1 MNRRVFLHTSAG
13 ALCTLTLPKLGRLQ
27 EAFGANLRFRY
38 SSCNE
43 MFEKRDFIA
52 TCRAIKAAGFAGIE
66 IAPFTLADSV
76 DDISAS
82 RRREMR
88 DIIRS
93 EGLAFAG
100 LHWLLITPKWLH
112 VTTAD
117 RQIRDKSWAYLPKL
131 IDFCADLGEKGV
143 MVFGSP
149 KQRSSQGNSKAEATK
164 LFRDGLASVA
174 PHAGTRGVTILIE
187 SLPSKDTDVVNTLGE
202 AVRMVQEIHHPAV
215 QTMFDFHN
223 TVDETE
229 PLDTLVRKNYSYICH
244 VHISEM
250 DGRYPGTG
258 NLDFLPV
265 FQVLADLKYN
275 LWISL
280 EVHNFSPGPDQ
291 IAQATMEFL
300 RNLEKRL
307 KPSAVAKRAGKSA

>member
-1 MNRRVFLHTSAG
+1 MNRRVFLQTSGG
-13 ALCTLTLPKLGRLQ
+13 ALCTLTLPQLGRLQ
-27 EAFGANLRFRY
+27 EVFAANLRFRY

-52 TCRAIKAAGFAGIE
+52 TCKTIKAAGFAGIE

-117 RQIRDKSWAYLPKL
+117 RQIREKSWAYLPKL
-131 IDFCADLGEKGV
+131 IDFCADLGEKGI

-174 PHAGTRGVTILIE
+174 SHAGARGVTILIE
-187 SLPSKDTDVVNTLGE
+187 SLPSKDTDVVNTLSD
-202 AVRMVQEIHHPAV
+202 AVRMVQEIHHPAI

-229 PLDTLVRKNYSYICH
+229 PLDTLVRKTFSYIRH

-265 FQVLADLKYN
+265 FQVLAELKYDR
-275 LWISL
+275 WISL
-280 EVHNFSPGPDQ
+280 EVHDFKPGPDQ
-291 IAQATMEFL
+291 IVKSTMEFL

-307 KPSAVAKRAGKSA
+307 KPSATAKRSGKSA